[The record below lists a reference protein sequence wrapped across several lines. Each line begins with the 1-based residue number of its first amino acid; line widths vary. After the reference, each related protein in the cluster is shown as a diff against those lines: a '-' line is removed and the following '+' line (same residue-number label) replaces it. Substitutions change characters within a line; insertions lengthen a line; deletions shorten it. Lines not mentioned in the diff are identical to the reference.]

1 MGRRRRRGIV
11 GLAAGRAC
19 RGLSALQCWRGSA
32 NDARLSCRLRRRGGM
47 GIPQPTDDVYPT
59 TDREAAQFY
68 PLVLLAILVVA
79 LTLLGTVAL
88 RTFGDTAYIAC
99 AVA

>member
-1 MGRRRRRGIV
+1 MVRRRRRGIV

-19 RGLSALQCWRGSA
+19 RALSALQCWRRSA
-32 NDARLSCRLRRRGGM
+32 NDARLSCRLRRPGGM
-47 GIPQPTDDVYPT
+47 RIPEATDDVYPT
-59 TDREAAQFY
+59 REREAPQFY

-79 LTLLGTVAL
+79 LTLLGAVAL
-88 RTFGDTAYIAC
+88 RPFGDTAYIAC